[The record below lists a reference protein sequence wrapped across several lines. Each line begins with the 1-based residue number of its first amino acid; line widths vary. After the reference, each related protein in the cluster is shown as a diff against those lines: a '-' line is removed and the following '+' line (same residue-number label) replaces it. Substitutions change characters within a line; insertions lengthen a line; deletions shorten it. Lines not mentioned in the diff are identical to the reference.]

1 MNYFAFTYKYKD
13 VTYKEK
19 KETEIDILLLSQLAY
34 LPMDN
39 INFKNNKKYSL
50 KEIADNIDRQV
61 FLKSLIAQR
70 NALKLLDT
78 IKDLPRFKDIKV
90 TCYEYEADI
99 NSQFG
104 AVTCFLIKKLLLL
117 FREQMI
123 LFLAGKKMLAFLICI
138 QPLLKKWQEIMLK
151 KLLVN
156 LSTLLLFVDIRRVV
170 IWL

>member
-61 FLKSLIAQR
+61 FLKSLIVIVLHQYVYFTSNEVA
-70 NALKLLDT
+70 
-78 IKDLPRFKDIKV
+78 
-90 TCYEYEADI
+90 C
-99 NSQFG
+99 G
-104 AVTCFLIKKLLLL
+104 
-117 FREQMI
+117 
-123 LFLAGKKMLAFLICI
+123 
-138 QPLLKKWQEIMLK
+138 
-151 KLLVN
+151 
-156 LSTLLLFVDIRRVV
+156 FVV
-170 IWL
+170 

>member
-99 NSQFG
+99 NSQ
-104 AVTCFLIKKLLLL
+104 LL
-117 FREQMI
+117 FRGQMI
-123 LFLAGKKMLAFLICI
+123 LFLAGKKMLVFLICI

-156 LSTLLLFVDIRRVV
+156 LSTLLLFVGIRRVV